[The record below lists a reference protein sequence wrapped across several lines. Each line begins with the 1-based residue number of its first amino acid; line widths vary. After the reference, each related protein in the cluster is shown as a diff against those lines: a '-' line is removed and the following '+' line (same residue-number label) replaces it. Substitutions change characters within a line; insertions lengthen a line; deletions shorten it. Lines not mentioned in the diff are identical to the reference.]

1 MPPPQRIQA
10 NEAPLYRNAFAFCGL
25 PVGRGLLAFAVAQA
39 IAFATMRA
47 ATAAAANSLSDVEL
61 ASRVAQGDQEVFR
74 QLVRRHSRMLWR
86 AVHSILKND
95 AEAED
100 ALQDAYLRAF
110 RAIAG
115 FRGEAK
121 LSTWL
126 VRIVVNERAAQCAQ
140 TLDLLETK
148 IDLLPDALR
157 TVFRLRALQELSTA
171 ERAAVLDLPGATVRT
186 RFFRARSRLRQALSN
201 DKPVPARN
209 VTHGGFI

>member
-1 MPPPQRIQA
+1 
-10 NEAPLYRNAFAFCGL
+10 
-25 PVGRGLLAFAVAQA
+25 
-39 IAFATMRA
+39 MRA
-47 ATAAAANSLSDVEL
+47 ATAAAANSLSDMEL

-126 VRIVVNERAAQCAQ
+126 VRIEANEAIACLRKRARAALAFPVDEPSECAPEQPKRAAQRAQ

-171 ERAAVLDLPGATVRT
+171 ETAAALEIPEATVRT
-186 RFFRARSRLRQALSN
+186 RFFRARSRLRHALSN
-201 DKPVPARN
+201 DKRIPAGN

>member
-1 MPPPQRIQA
+1 
-10 NEAPLYRNAFAFCGL
+10 
-25 PVGRGLLAFAVAQA
+25 
-39 IAFATMRA
+39 MRA
-47 ATAAAANSLSDVEL
+47 ANAAAANRLSDVEL
-61 ASRVAQGDQEVFR
+61 ALRVAQGDQEVFR
-74 QLVRRHSRMLWR
+74 QLVRSHSRMLWR

-100 ALQDAYLRAF
+100 ALQDGYVRAF

-126 VRIVVNERAAQCAQ
+126 VRIVVNEAIACLRKRARAALAFPVDEQSECAPEQPERAAQRAQ

-148 IDLLPDALR
+148 IALLPDALR

-171 ERAAVLDLPGATVRT
+171 ETAAALDLPEATVRT

-201 DKPVPARN
+201 DKPIPAGN

>member
-1 MPPPQRIQA
+1 
-10 NEAPLYRNAFAFCGL
+10 
-25 PVGRGLLAFAVAQA
+25 
-39 IAFATMRA
+39 MR
-47 ATAAAANSLSDVEL
+47 S
-61 ASRVAQGDQEVFR
+61 
-74 QLVRRHSRMLWR
+74 HSRMLWR

-126 VRIVVNERAAQCAQ
+126 VRIEANEAIACLRKRARAALAFPVDEPSECAPEQPKRAAQRAQ

-171 ERAAVLDLPGATVRT
+171 ETAAALEIPEATVRT
-186 RFFRARSRLRQALSN
+186 RFFRARSRLRHALSN
-201 DKPVPARN
+201 DKRIPAGN